1 MNARQHGCYTR
12 TKHCIK
18 ILIEICL
25 EINQNI
31 LLYQC
36 LIVLKIGF
44 QKGYVNTSG
53 LVKYYEA
60 YYA

>member
-1 MNARQHGCYTR
+1 MNARQHELR
-12 TKHCIK
+12 TQCIK
-18 ILIEICL
+18 ILIERFRNKPEYSTLSMFDCA
-25 EINQNI
+25 EDW
-31 LLYQC
+31 
-36 LIVLKIGF
+36 V